1 MRCKVAH
8 RIVSL
13 ANYFG
18 PAHGYQ
24 IKKRRLMIDGAWFF
38 KVVLCSASRQRDAEQ
53 GGDIDDPD
61 ERVDGLTG
69 VSWQGSPT
77 VCR

>member
-1 MRCKVAH
+1 
-8 RIVSL
+8 
-13 ANYFG
+13 
-18 PAHGYQ
+18 
-24 IKKRRLMIDGAWFF
+24 MIDGAWFF

>member
-1 MRCKVAH
+1 MIFHIK
-8 RIVSL
+8 IL
-13 ANYFG
+13 A
-18 PAHGYQ
+18 

-38 KVVLCSASRQRDAEQ
+38 KVVLCSASQQRDDEQ
-53 GGDIDDPD
+53 GDDVDDLD